1 MHCQTTLKV
10 EGLGLIY
17 YTGSRVWWYGAM
29 SMPKKIQ
36 FLMPYLNWGIAVA
49 CFLVQLTI
57 QVSSGL
63 LASQLS
69 VEFELDSF
77 GVAILMGMVF
87 YPNILLQIPAGMV
100 TDRFGARK
108 VLSVGALVCSMGAW
122 GFAHADT
129 LLEACLFR
137 VMMGSGLAFAFVSMA
152 YLIANWMRR
161 EVFSRMFSIA
171 EMVALSFT
179 VLAMRYLAVALQ
191 NSSWRDFIVK
201 ISIVALVL
209 SILSALFVRDK
220 PNYLEDSQS
229 NLTFSD
235 IVKQL
240 KIFVRDR
247 QMWANGIYS
256 GLLFCCISC
265 FVSIWGPSFLSNAAT
280 MSKEAAA
287 NMCTNLTLG
296 LIAGCPLLSVLLPRI
311 NNIKLV
317 LSLCALM
324 TSILLSFVV
333 MFPMMDLR
341 LMQVCLL
348 LAGFFSVAYLV
359 PFTIAHYYV
368 RPGSKS
374 TAIGFTNMLSTIF
387 GPLLSLL
394 IGFLIDTHRDADLL
408 SGYTLADYQ
417 YAMNILPMSMFLAA
431 LVCFFLPATHKPGM
445 TDDI

>member
-1 MHCQTTLKV
+1 MSLLKK
-10 EGLGLIY
+10 
-17 YTGSRVWWYGAM
+17 TS
-29 SMPKKIQ
+29 
-36 FLMPYLNWGIAVA
+36 FLMPYLNWGLAVS

-69 VEFELDSF
+69 AEFGLDSF

-87 YPNILLQIPAGMV
+87 YPNICLQIPAGIV

-108 VLSVGALVCSMGAW
+108 VLSVGALVCSLGAW
-122 GFAHADT
+122 GFASST
-129 LLEACLFR
+129 SFLEACLFR

-161 EVFSRMFSIA
+161 EVFSRMFCIA
-171 EMVALSFT
+171 EMIALSFT
-179 VLAMRYLAVALQ
+179 VIAMRYLAVTLQ
-191 NSSWRDFIVK
+191 TTSWRDFIHK
-201 ISIVALVL
+201 ISIIALVL
-209 SILSALFVRDK
+209 SVLSALLIRDR
-220 PNYLEDSQS
+220 PNYLEDSQ
-229 NLTFSD
+229 NHLTISD
-235 IVKQL
+235 IMTQL
-240 KIFVRDR
+240 KLFIKDR

-256 GLLFCCISC
+256 GLLFSCLSC
-265 FVSIWGPSFLSNAAT
+265 FVAQWGPNFLANATT
-280 MSKEAAA
+280 MGAEDAA

-296 LIAGCPLLSVLLPRI
+296 LVVGCPLLSLVLPKI
-311 NNIKLV
+311 TNIRLV
-317 LSLCALM
+317 LSLSSLL
-324 TSILLSFVV
+324 TSILISCVV
-333 MFPMMDLR
+333 MFPMMDVS
-341 LMQVCLL
+341 LMQICLL

-387 GPLLSLL
+387 GPVLSILIGLL
-394 IGFLIDTHRDADLL
+394 IDLHRDADLL

-417 YAMNILPMSMFLAA
+417 YAMNILPMSMFLAS

>member
-1 MHCQTTLKV
+1 
-10 EGLGLIY
+10 
-17 YTGSRVWWYGAM
+17 
-29 SMPKKIQ
+29 
-36 FLMPYLNWGIAVA
+36 MPYLNWGLAVT

-69 VEFELDSF
+69 AEFGLDSF

-87 YPNILLQIPAGMV
+87 YPNICLQIPAGIV

-108 VLSVGALVCSMGAW
+108 VLSVGALVCSLGAW
-122 GFAHADT
+122 GFASST
-129 LLEACLFR
+129 SFLEACLFR
-137 VMMGSGLAFAFVSMA
+137 VIMGSGLAFAFVSMA

-161 EVFSRMFSIA
+161 EVFSRMFCIA
-171 EMVALSFT
+171 EMIALSFT
-179 VLAMRYLAVALQ
+179 VVAMRYLAVTLQ
-191 NSSWRDFIVK
+191 ATSWRDFIHK
-201 ISIVALVL
+201 ISIIALVL
-209 SILSALFVRDK
+209 SILSALLIRDR
-220 PNYLEDSQS
+220 PNYLEDSQ
-229 NLTFSD
+229 NHLTISD
-235 IVKQL
+235 IITQL
-240 KIFVRDR
+240 KLFIKDR

-256 GLLFCCISC
+256 GLLFSCLSC
-265 FVSIWGPSFLSNAAT
+265 FVAQWGPNFLANATT
-280 MSKEAAA
+280 MGAEDAA

-296 LIAGCPLLSVLLPRI
+296 LVVGCPLLSWVLPKI
-311 NNIKLV
+311 TNIRLV
-317 LSLCALM
+317 LSLSALL
-324 TSILLSFVV
+324 TSILISCVV
-333 MFPMMDLR
+333 MFPMMDVA
-341 LMQVCLL
+341 LMQICLL

-387 GPLLSLL
+387 GPVLSILIGLL
-394 IGFLIDTHRDADLL
+394 IDLHRDADLL

-417 YAMNILPMSMFLAA
+417 YAMNILPMSMFLAS